1 MSKAQK
7 KFKEVNLVVITEVG
21 EMFTLS
27 ELLEFKRNDSKKEI
41 MRVLND
47 YNNLLELCNG
57 TEVYYNSL
65 KNEIKNLK
73 IFL

>member
-1 MSKAQK
+1 
-7 KFKEVNLVVITEVG
+7 
-21 EMFTLS
+21 MFTLS

-65 KNEIKNLK
+65 KTEIKNLK